1 VQTIKGLRERI
12 RRLEK
17 EKENLLAKKG
27 FLTEALSFN
36 CPHCNYPCVIYR
48 EGDSY
53 WVE

>member
-1 VQTIKGLRERI
+1 MKSLREKI
-12 RRLEK
+12 EALEK
-17 EKENLLAKKG
+17 EKTSLLEKKS

-36 CPHCNYPCVIYR
+36 CPHCNHPCVIYR